1 MDLKH
6 QAAEDLAQMG
16 AWSEDS
22 LGYAREHGQRQLVWL
37 LEAARGKV
45 ELEDALLAL
54 PSEEH
59 LRQKST

>member
-6 QAAEDLAQMG
+6 KAAEDLAQVR

-45 ELEDALLAL
+45 EWKTRCS
-54 PSEEH
+54 PY
-59 LRQKST
+59 RQKST